1 MRPYAIKNQSR
12 AYNFALNDARA
23 VSLWPKIAPRNSTS
37 TGEVCQ
43 ESGGA
48 GVDRQ
53 RVMKLFLPAWT
64 GLESVGWREVK
75 YPEMNGSPPLLLC

>member
-12 AYNFALNDARA
+12 ACMHFAFNDTQA
-23 VSLWPKIAPRNSTS
+23 VSLWHKIAPRNSTS

-43 ESGGA
+43 ENGGA

-53 RVMKLFLPAWT
+53 RVMKPFLPAWT
-64 GLESVGWREVK
+64 
-75 YPEMNGSPPLLLC
+75 

>member
-1 MRPYAIKNQSR
+1 M
-12 AYNFALNDARA
+12 ALLPLKLLGTRHRLEKSARKA
-23 VSLWPKIAPRNSTS
+23 EEL
-37 TGEVCQ
+37 
-43 ESGGA
+43 A